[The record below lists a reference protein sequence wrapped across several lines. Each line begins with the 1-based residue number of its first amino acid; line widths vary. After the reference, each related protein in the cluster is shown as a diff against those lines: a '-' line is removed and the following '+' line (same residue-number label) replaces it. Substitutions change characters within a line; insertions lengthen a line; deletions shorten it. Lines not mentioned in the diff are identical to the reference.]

1 MRIERVTR
9 YVPTRNCSALSG
21 SESAFVGVSLP
32 RVTILER
39 PDPDARPTWKGRP
52 ADMVEPARQPRFLNT
67 RYKPAPAPVVVVL
80 PKPEEPVEA
89 TAEPTTPAP
98 DREPVWNRTE
108 IPLDAEDQD
117 GLTARAMLKILATAF
132 GSSTEEMRGERRG
145 KYVVRTRMAIIWALI
160 KHYPNLSLAEVG
172 RRLNR
177 DHTTIIRARNKVTR
191 CLTACGL
198 STAPQATPYDTACL
212 ALRAL
217 GGGE

>member
-1 MRIERVTR
+1 VMRIERVTR

-39 PDPDARPTWKGRP
+39 PDPDARPKWQGRP
-52 ADMVEPARQPRFLNT
+52 AESVEPVRQPRFLNT

-80 PKPEEPVEA
+80 QKPEEPVE
-89 TAEPTTPAP
+89 TITVPQPAL
-98 DREPVWNRTE
+98 DRDPVWNRTE

-117 GLTARAMLKILATAF
+117 GLTARAMLKILAAAF

-177 DHTTIIRARNKVTR
+177 DHTTIINSRNKVMR
-191 CLTACGL
+191 CLTACDL
-198 STAPQATPYDTACL
+198 STAPQTTPYDTACL

>member
-9 YVPTRNCSALSG
+9 YVPTQSFSANGSSG
-21 SESAFVGVSLP
+21 SAFVGVSLP

-39 PDPDARPTWKGRP
+39 PDPDARPKWQGRP
-52 ADMVEPARQPRFLNT
+52 AESVEPARQPRFLNT
-67 RYKPAPAPVVVVL
+67 RYKPAAEPVVVVL
-80 PKPEEPVEA
+80 PKREEPFEA

-98 DREPVWNRTE
+98 DRDPVWNRTE

-117 GLTARAMLKILATAF
+117 GLTARAMLKILAAAF

-177 DHTTIIRARNKVTR
+177 DHTTIINSRNKVMR
-191 CLTACGL
+191 CLTACDL

>member
-39 PDPDARPTWKGRP
+39 PDPDARPKWQGRP

-67 RYKPAPAPVVVVL
+67 RYKPAPEPVVVVL
-80 PKPEEPVEA
+80 QKPEEPVE
-89 TAEPTTPAP
+89 PTTPAP
-98 DREPVWNRTE
+98 APVHEPVWNRTE
-108 IPLDAEDQD
+108 IPLYAEDQD
-117 GLTARAMLKILATAF
+117 GLTARAMLKILAAAF

-160 KHYPNLSLAEVG
+160 RHYPNLSLAEVG

-177 DHTTIIRARNKVTR
+177 DHTTIINSRNKVTR
-191 CLTACGL
+191 CLTACSL

>member
-177 DHTTIIRARNKVTR
+177 DHTTIISARNKVRR
-191 CLTACGL
+191 CLTERGL
-198 STAPQATPYDTACL
+198 SSEPQATPYDTACL